1 MKKLISVVT
10 PCFNEE
16 DNIHN
21 LHLRV
26 KAVMETIPQY
36 AYEHIFI
43 DNRSDDNTVGLIK
56 SIAEQD
62 KRVKLI
68 INNRNF
74 GHIRSPMHG
83 ILQAGGDAVICMAAD
98 LQEPPEMIP
107 KFLEQWEAGYPVV
120 AAVKP
125 ASKETFLMAAI
136 RRTYYRCLSGIS
148 EVKLIRN
155 FTGFGLF
162 DRRVVDTIRGL
173 NDPYPYFRGLICELG
188 YPVAEIPFVQPRRL
202 RGITK
207 NNFYT
212 LYDIAML
219 GVTTHTRLPIRL
231 ATMFGFVL
239 SGLSFLLSV
248 LYLVLKLFFWDSF
261 ALGSAPLLIG
271 MFFFSSV
278 QLFFIGLIGEYVV
291 AIHRQVLKRPLVVEA
306 ERVNFDQA

>member
-26 KAVMETIPQY
+26 KAVMGTIPQY